1 MEPNFT
7 DKTLDVII
15 PVYNEENA
23 VNEFHKRLID
33 TVDGLK
39 ESARVIY
46 VDDGSTDRTA
56 EILLKLVKNDDRVCI
71 VQLSRNFGHQAALS
85 AGLDL
90 ADADLIMML
99 DGDGQH
105 PPELIPRF
113 IDLHKEGFDI
123 VQGQRLDNDRIPLG
137 KKLTSKWF
145 YSAINNLGSTKIAEG
160 TSDFRLITRQVVEA
174 YRQVHDYHRF
184 IRGIIPW
191 LGFSE
196 TLIQYNAGER
206 IGGKSKYSLSKMLVL
221 AENAIFSFSITPLRI
236 GLMGGVFF
244 FVLAFVEAIY
254 VASFWITGKQA
265 LLTPGWGSIVFLVLI
280 SGGALMIMT
289 SIIGIYIGQIS
300 QQVKN
305 RPLYIISKIHKNL

>member
-1 MEPNFT
+1 
-7 DKTLDVII
+7 V
-15 PVYNEENA
+15 PVFNEEQSIS
-23 VNEFHKRLID
+23 EFHKRLID
-33 TVDGLK
+33 VVDSLE
-39 ESARVIY
+39 ESTRIIY
-46 VDDGSTDRTA
+46 IDDGSSDNTA
-56 EILLKLVKNDDRVCI
+56 EILLNLVQNDDRVCI

-113 IDLHKEGFDI
+113 IELQKGGFDV
-123 VQGQRLDNDRIPLG
+123 VQGQRLDTNKTPLG

-145 YSAINNLGSTKIAEG
+145 YSVINNLGSTKIAEG

-174 YRQVHDYHRF
+174 YLRVHDYHRF

-196 TLIQYNAGER
+196 TLLQYTAVER
-206 IGGKSKYSLSKMLVL
+206 IAGKSKYSLSKMLVL

-236 GLMGGVFF
+236 GLAIGLLFLI
-244 FVLAFVEAIY
+244 LALIEAIY

-265 LLTPGWGSIVFLVLI
+265 LLTPGWGSLVFLVLI

-289 SIIGIYIGQIS
+289 SIIGIYVGQIS

-305 RPLYIISKIHKNL
+305 RPLYIIRKIHKKL

>member
-1 MEPNFT
+1 MEPNCT
-7 DKTLDVII
+7 DNTLDVII

-23 VNEFHKRLID
+23 ISEFHKRLIGAID
-33 TVDGLK
+33 SLE
-39 ESARVIY
+39 ESTRVIY
-46 VDDGSTDRTA
+46 IDDGSTDRTA
-56 EILLKLVKNDDRVCI
+56 EILLKIVQSDDRVCI

-113 IDLHKEGFDI
+113 IELQKKGYDV
-123 VQGQRLDNDRIPLG
+123 VQGQRLDNNRTPLG

-145 YSAINNLGSTKIAEG
+145 YSAINSLGSTKIAEG
-160 TSDFRLITRQVVEA
+160 TSDFRLISRQVVEA
-174 YRQVHDYHRF
+174 YRRVHDYHRF

-196 TLIQYNAGER
+196 TLLQYNAGER

-236 GLMGGVFF
+236 GLSIGLLFF
-244 FVLAFVEAIY
+244 ILALIEAIY
-254 VASFWITGKQA
+254 IASFWFAGKQS
-265 LLTPGWGSIVFLVLI
+265 LLTPGWGSIVFLILI

-289 SIIGIYIGQIS
+289 SIIGIYVGQIS

-305 RPLYIISKIHKNL
+305 RPLYIISKIHKKL